1 MLFQFFLWDK
11 SILNHHELGYKAVFY
26 PQVKIREISFRSYGL
41 DAHRLIPKLYTRKIN
56 EY

>member
-1 MLFQFFLWDK
+1 MLFQFVLWDK